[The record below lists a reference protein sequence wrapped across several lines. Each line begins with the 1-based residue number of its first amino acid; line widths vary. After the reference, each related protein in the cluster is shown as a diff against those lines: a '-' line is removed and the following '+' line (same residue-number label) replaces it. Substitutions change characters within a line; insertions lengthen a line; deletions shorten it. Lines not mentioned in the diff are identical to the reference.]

1 MMGLWV
7 NDSFDALCYLR
18 VGAVV
23 WGMKKSSGTPVAPF
37 QLGQVWQLED
47 SSVQIGLVGKMLV
60 HYKQFKGKKPI
71 RVPTSLAG
79 IGQLQKYLRQKK
91 AVLLPQ

>member
-1 MMGLWV
+1 
-7 NDSFDALCYLR
+7 
-18 VGAVV
+18 
-23 WGMKKSSGTPVAPF
+23 MKKSSGIPVTPF
-37 QLGQVWQLED
+37 QVGQVWELKD

-79 IGQLQKYLRQKK
+79 IGQLEKYLRQNK
-91 AVLLPQ
+91 AILLPQ